1 MVRIDYVKFGEIS
14 VDGKIY
20 YSDVIVYWDGRV
32 EYRKKSHK
40 FDINEFLKIFERK
53 PEIIVV
59 GTGIDGAL
67 GVPEETNI
75 AAEDRGVKIFKEVSH
90 KAVDMFNAFI
100 SDGKRAVAIIHT
112 T

>member
-1 MVRIDYVKFGEIS
+1 M
-14 VDGKIY
+14 
-20 YSDVIVYWDGRV
+20 
-32 EYRKKSHK
+32 
-40 FDINEFLKIFERK
+40 
-53 PEIIVV
+53 V

-67 GVPEETNI
+67 GVPEETTI
-75 AAEDRGVKIFKEVSH
+75 SAEDRGVKIFKEVSH